1 MQPLSVASR
10 VVSRGSAIG
19 ARAAVSLSLIQKRA
33 RMRWFHALRLAL
45 SEKRIAKITQTAEK
59 PKQAMEELR

>member
-1 MQPLSVASR
+1 

-45 SEKRIAKITQTAEK
+45 SEKRMPKITEKAEK
-59 PKQAMEELR
+59 PERAMEELR